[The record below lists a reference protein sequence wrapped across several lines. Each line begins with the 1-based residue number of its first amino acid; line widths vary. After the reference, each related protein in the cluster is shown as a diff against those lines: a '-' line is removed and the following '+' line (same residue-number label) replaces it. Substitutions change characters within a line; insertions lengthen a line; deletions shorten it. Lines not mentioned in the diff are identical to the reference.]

1 MESVEMAIARASGE
15 KGKEPLPF
23 FVIDRIVR
31 ARTFLALY
39 ERGLMGP
46 LESGCSSL
54 GIECGEDC
62 SNLKVC
68 VIVLGCLKCSFPFL
82 QYDDQGFNQ

>member
-15 KGKEPLPF
+15 KGKESLPF

-39 ERGLMGP
+39 ERGLMGL
-46 LESGCSSL
+46 LESDVRVYGL
-54 GIECGEDC
+54 NVER
-62 SNLKVC
+62 
-68 VIVLGCLKCSFPFL
+68 IVLI
-82 QYDDQGFNQ
+82 